1 MAAVNQPTGENIR
14 YAEDGA
20 DLAPHISAAAEPLGH
35 FGPFTFT
42 NSMLMMFITMALLL
56 IVAWLSSRRI
66 RQDPDGALVPEGLQ
80 NAAEAVVEFLDE
92 LVQSTVG
99 TKFAQRLLPIG
110 ATFFIFI
117 LVANWFSLLPGI
129 GTIWMVVPDPHD
141 PAHEIAAPI
150 FRPATADINM
160 TLALAILAFLVI
172 HVSGIRAHNPLGH
185 IKEMSQVALLA
196 PVFILIELFV
206 VISLSF
212 RLFGNLFAGEVVL
225 NGPILAGFALGHI
238 PLIGV
243 VFLVLELLFGLV
255 QAVIF
260 FMLSMVFTGQAVAE
274 SGHEAH

>member
-274 SGHEAH
+274 SVHAAH

>member
-1 MAAVNQPTGENIR
+1 
-14 YAEDGA
+14 
-20 DLAPHISAAAEPLGH
+20 
-35 FGPFTFT
+35 
-42 NSMLMMFITMALLL
+42 
-56 IVAWLSSRRI
+56 
-66 RQDPDGALVPEGLQ
+66 
-80 NAAEAVVEFLDE
+80 
-92 LVQSTVG
+92 
-99 TKFAQRLLPIG
+99 
-110 ATFFIFI
+110 
-117 LVANWFSLLPGI
+117 
-129 GTIWMVVPDPHD
+129 
-141 PAHEIAAPI
+141 
-150 FRPATADINM
+150 
-160 TLALAILAFLVI
+160 
-172 HVSGIRAHNPLGH
+172 
-185 IKEMSQVALLA
+185 MSQVALLA

>member
-129 GTIWMVVPDPHD
+129 GTIWMVVPDPLDPTHD
-141 PAHEIAAPI
+141 IAAPI